1 MLPKIIA
8 YIDGFNL
15 YYLLRRYY
23 PNLKWLDLVC
33 LVENLLGRDYDIIR
47 VNYYTAQ
54 IYGTDGAERQKNY
67 WNALKKHAAAQQKD
81 FRIHLGKFNVVEKQ
95 GKLITEGYTPPLPPL
110 PRNFPRIVKISAREE
125 KRTDVTLASH
135 MVEDAFC
142 KKCDAVA
149 IITND
154 SDFLE
159 AIRAVK
165 TRAKLPVW
173 LLSPT
178 RHQSGIHSPHVGLE
192 NLVTAD
198 FFMRIRRKH
207 LVKAQLPKRIPNTD
221 ITRPKGWG

>member
-15 YYLLRRYY
+15 YYLLREYY
-23 PNLKWLDLVC
+23 PNLKWLDPVC
-33 LVENLLGRDYDIIR
+33 LVENVLGEEYDIIR

-54 IYGTDGAERQKNY
+54 IYGSDGAERQKNY
-67 WNALKKHAAAQQKD
+67 WKALKKHAVAQQKD
-81 FRIHLGKFNVVEKQ
+81 IRIHLGKFNVVEKR
-95 GKLITEGYTPPLPPL
+95 GKLITEGLPPL

-142 KKCDAVA
+142 KKCDGVA
-149 IITND
+149 IVTND

-165 TRAKLPVW
+165 TRAGLPVW

-178 RHQSGIHSPHVGLE
+178 RHESGIHSPHVGLK
-192 NLVTAD
+192 NLVTAE
-198 FFMRIRRKH
+198 FFRRIRRRH
-207 LVKAQLPKRIPNTD
+207 LVKAQLPERIPNTD
-221 ITRPKGWG
+221 IVRPKRWG